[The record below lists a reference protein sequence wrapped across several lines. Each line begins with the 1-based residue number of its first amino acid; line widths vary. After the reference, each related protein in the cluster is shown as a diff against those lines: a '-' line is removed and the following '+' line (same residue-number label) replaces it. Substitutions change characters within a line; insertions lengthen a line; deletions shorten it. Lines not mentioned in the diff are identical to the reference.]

1 MRSRAQKNALRASVV
16 PACADLLHARR
27 TIGRVARIICM
38 QQMDPDEE
46 TTKMT
51 RARLRLLTRSSAAIM
66 VCGIMALPSNVAL
79 AAPGPGTLPVTATAT
94 VQTAMAFVVHGS
106 MAAAIVTGLVGAL
119 RR

>member
-51 RARLRLLTRSSAAIM
+51 RARLRLLTRGSAAIM

-79 AAPGPGTLPVTATAT
+79 AAQGPGAGIPT
-94 VQTAMAFVVHGS
+94 VQTAMAFVVYGS

>member
-38 QQMDPDEE
+38 QQMGPDEE

-51 RARLRLLTRSSAAIM
+51 RARLRLLTRGSAAIM
-66 VCGIMALPSNVAL
+66 VCGIMALPANIAS
-79 AAPGPGTLPVTATAT
+79 AAQGPGALPGAGIPT
-94 VQTAMAFVVHGS
+94 VQTAMAFVVYGS